1 MSSDDKYTCPHCG
14 SRLSPW
20 SSPDLTSWG
29 GRVLYVCFDDTCP
42 YYQEGWDWMLQQYN
56 VKASYRH
63 RYDPETGEIGPL
75 AVWSQEA
82 LKDQVTTPATPADA
96 ATDRNAKGVDTK
108 AGPDKEGSR

>member
-1 MSSDDKYTCPHCG
+1 MVV
-14 SRLSPW
+14 
-20 SSPDLTSWG
+20 WG
-29 GRVLYVCFDDTCP
+29 GYEEDVSPSLNT
-42 YYQEGWDWMLQQYN
+42 GG
-56 VKASYRH
+56 

-96 ATDRNAKGVDTK
+96 ATDRNAKGVDSQ